1 MENRFITGP
10 NVISVIVTLG
20 FFISLF
26 LFMFRPIAITSAEAW
41 SILNIMIGSLG
52 TMFAAVVQYQI
63 GSTRSSK
70 EKDDTIRSMAS
81 TASGMNGTT

>member
-1 MENRFITGP
+1 MDSKFITGP
-10 NVISVIVTLG
+10 NVISVIVTVG
-20 FFISLF
+20 FFVSLF
-26 LFMFRPIAITSAEAW
+26 LFMFRPIAITSPEAW

-70 EKDDTIRSMAS
+70 EKDDTIRSMANT
-81 TASGMNGTT
+81 TAKTTS